1 MRLRLF
7 AAAALILIF
16 PNPLHAG
23 GPAWVAGAGYNSGV
37 EGQPILWTNATVQ
50 YFTDQGPLSPIL
62 TNAQADA
69 FVANAIAPW
78 TSVPNATL
86 TVAQAGH
93 LAEDVNG
100 SNIQGQFGVISA
112 PADITPQA
120 TSTPLGIVYDY
131 DGSVTDAL
139 LGQGAGSLSD
149 CFTNAVYGGP
159 DNFSASGNIV
169 HAVAIINGV
178 CAATTTQ
185 LPDVQYRLV
194 RVLGRIFGLAWSQA
208 NDNVFTHN
216 PYPGNADYQGFP
228 VMHFED
234 PVNCVPI
241 SICYGGIFEGALGN
255 NATTPALDDATA
267 IARLYPATNPQSTG
281 RIWGNVY
288 FTNSTGQAAQPM
300 QGVNVVARLMV
311 SGSPSR
317 QYVATSISG
326 FSFVGNAGNIVT
338 GYDDA
343 TGLPF
348 NRFGSSDPTVEGLY
362 DLGQLPIPNG
372 QQIAQYQITVE
383 PIDPTWSWGVEPYG
397 PTQVAPSGTFA
408 PIVVTIQNGSNVEDD
423 ILMQASE
430 IAQPAPGA
438 NSTYTNPVPLPQ
450 GGGWAAWISGYGASQ
465 FFMFNV
471 QANRT
476 ASFAATALN
485 ENGAPTELKLQ
496 PIIGIWE
503 LGDDTGNPAPAS
515 TPSAFNS
522 LTFGETRL
530 DAQFNSTEAYKVGI
544 VDYRGDG
551 RPDYAYEASILYSDT
566 ITPARLSLA
575 GGFAT
580 LQGLGFRPGL
590 AVDNGTTTGTV
601 LTQSATQLQISLPS
615 ANIDGPATIEVT
627 DPATGSFSQMQSALT
642 YGAAQTDLLQ
652 LIQGTSQTAPIGA
665 QAPSQIRVRA
675 VASDNATP
683 VSGATIAWSA
693 TNSVQLSACNGATSC
708 SVLTDAAGES
718 STWATP
724 TQLGTAT
731 ITSALAPAAYQ
742 PPQTTKATLIATAS
756 TQDLAAINPTRW
768 LAQGVT
774 LSIPLTVEALNM
786 GVPQSGVGIKFTPT
800 LGSAQ
805 LSPTTTTTNS
815 NGQATT
821 TATVTNIN
829 TTVQISACETPQ
841 NNPCQTFTLFAVAP
855 TSWVL
860 EGVSGTQQI
869 VPDGQPFQPLVMR
882 VTDGSSFDNP
892 VQGATV
898 QFQTTLE
905 RNPQGGGG
913 PPLGNAMQQGGA
925 GQGAPQG
932 SGQKAQDGQPI
943 ILGTS
948 TAQVATDQNG
958 LASITPSAAGLGPCD
973 LFMVITAGA
982 ATAQFELEDVDALP
996 STEQPKPIPKPVS
1009 HSPGYIPFP
1018 AWSMLAP
1025 ESPSVQLFAVPQE
1038 IPEIEAPAT
1047 EPKAEDANAV
1057 VAPPPSP
1064 PPVTACSNGDPSSE
1078 SKGPIDAPEGRRS
1091 CVDDS
1096 PDKGDKPTPDI
1107 PPPGLLEGKGPDL
1120 PNYLKGR

>member
-1 MRLRLF
+1 MRLRLL
-7 AAAALILIF
+7 AAAIILLF
-16 PNPLHAG
+16 PRVLHAG
-23 GPAWVAGAGYNSGV
+23 GPAFVAGAGYNPGV
-37 EGQPILWTNATVQ
+37 EGRAILWTNATIQ
-50 YFTDQGPLSPIL
+50 YFTDQGALSPIL

-69 FVANAIAPW
+69 FVANAVSPW
-78 TSVPNATL
+78 TFAPNVSL
-86 TVAQAGH
+86 TVTQVGH

-100 SNIQGQFGVISA
+100 SNIQGEFGIISA

-139 LGQGAGSLSD
+139 LGQGAGSLAD

-159 DNFSASGNIV
+159 DNFSSSGNVV
-169 HAVAIINGV
+169 HAVAIIDGI
-178 CAATTTQ
+178 CAATSTQ

-216 PYPGNADYQGFP
+216 PYPTNADYAGFP
-228 VMHFED
+228 VMHFLD
-234 PVNCVPI
+234 PVSCVPI

-255 NATTPALDDATA
+255 SATTPALDDATA
-267 IARLYPATNPQSTG
+267 LARLYPAANPNATG

-288 FTNSTGQAAQPM
+288 FTNSIGQAAQPM

-311 SGSPSR
+311 NGAPSR
-317 QYVATSISG
+317 QYVATSVSG
-326 FSFVGNAGNIVT
+326 FSFVGNAGNLVT
-338 GYDDA
+338 GYLDA
-343 TGLPF
+343 DGLPF
-348 NRFGSSDPTVEGLY
+348 NRFGSSDPSVEGLY
-362 DLGQLPIPNG
+362 DLGALPIPNG

-408 PIVVTIQNGSNVEDD
+408 PIVVTIQNGSDVEDD
-423 ILMQASE
+423 ILMQSSE
-430 IAQPAPGA
+430 IAESSPGA
-438 NSTYTNPVPLPQ
+438 YSTYTNPVPLPQ
-450 GGGWAAWISGYGASQ
+450 GGGWASWISGYGASG

-476 ASFAATALN
+476 ASFAVTALN

-503 LGDDTGNPAPAS
+503 FSDDTGNPAPAS
-515 TPSAFNS
+515 TPSSFNS
-522 LTFGETRL
+522 SAFGETRL
-530 DAQFNSTEAYKVGI
+530 DAQFNSTEAYKVGV

-551 RPDYAYEASILYSDT
+551 RPDYSYKASILYSDT
-566 ITPARLSLA
+566 ITPTRLSLT

-590 AVDNGTTTGTV
+590 QVDNGITTGTV
-601 LTQSATQLQISLPS
+601 LSQTATQLQVSLPS
-615 ANIDGPATIEVT
+615 ATIDGPATVEVT
-627 DPATGSFSQMQSALT
+627 DPATGSFSQMQGALT
-642 YGAAQTDLLQ
+642 YGAASTDLLQ
-652 LIQGTSQTAPIGA
+652 LIHGASQSSPIGA
-665 QAPSQIRVRA
+665 QAPTIIRVRA
-675 VASDNATP
+675 VASDNVTP
-683 VSGATIAWSA
+683 VNGATIAWSA
-693 TNSVQLSACNGATSC
+693 TNGVQLSTCNGALSC
-708 SVLTDAAGES
+708 SVLTDAAGEA

-724 TQLGTAT
+724 TAIGTAT
-731 ITSALAPAAYQ
+731 ITAALAPAAYQ
-742 PPQTTKATLIATAS
+742 PAQKQQATLVGTAS
-756 TQDLAAINPTRW
+756 TQDLAAISPTRW
-768 LAQGVT
+768 LAQGIA
-774 LSIPLTVEALNM
+774 LSVPLTVEALNM
-786 GVPQSGVGIKFTPT
+786 GAPQSGVGVKFTVT

-805 LSPTTTTTNS
+805 LFPSTATTNS
-815 NGQATT
+815 MGLAST
-821 TATVTNIN
+821 TATLTSLN

-841 NNPCQTFTLFAVAP
+841 NNPCQTFTIFAVSPA
-855 TSWVL
+855 SWVL
-860 EGVSGTQQI
+860 QGVSGTQQV
-869 VPDGQPFQPLVMR
+869 VPDGQPFQPLIVR
-882 VTDGSSFDNP
+882 VTDGSTSDNP

-898 QFQTTLE
+898 LFQTTLE

-913 PPLGNAMQQGGA
+913 PPLGNAMQEGGA
-925 GQGAPQG
+925 RQGAPQG

-982 ATAQFELEDVDALP
+982 ATAQFELEDVDALL

-1025 ESPSVQLFAVPQE
+1025 ESPSVQLFAMPQE
-1038 IPEIEAPAT
+1038 IPVIEAPAT
-1047 EPKAEDANAV
+1047 EPNAEDANAV
-1057 VAPPPSP
+1057 DAPPPNP
-1064 PPVTACSNGDPSSE
+1064 PPVMTCSNGDPSSE
-1078 SKGPIDAPEGRRS
+1078 SKGPINAPEGRRS

-1096 PDKGDKPTPDI
+1096 PDKGDKSTPDI

-1120 PNYLKGR
+1120 PNHLKGR